1 MEINGMQRETK
12 KNDLVIGIYW
22 KKRCFGINWKSVNR
36 KYRLIRRYVT
46 WGNSIYR
53 ERIFTDTYGVY
64 PRGIE
69 RQPR

>member
-1 MEINGMQRETK
+1 MEINDTQRK
-12 KNDLVIGIYW
+12 KNDLVIGIE
-22 KKRCFGINWKSVNR
+22 RGDASALAENSVNR

-46 WGNSIYR
+46 RGNSIYR
-53 ERIFTDTYGVY
+53 ERIFTNTYGVY